1 MYGCKGRNEKL
12 KKILA
17 FVLLSALV
25 LSLFACDLP
34 TVDTDGLNIISTVFV
49 GYDLARQI
57 SGGNANIT
65 LLLPP
70 GTESHAYEPTPRDM
84 INISKC
90 DLFIYVGGESE
101 SWVEKL
107 IGDDIMPKKVIK
119 MMDLV
124 EVLTEEDDD
133 DHGHSHEEGKIAYD
147 EHVWTSPKNTILIL
161 DAVATAFSELD
172 GDHID
177 VYEQNA
183 KAYRDDIEQLDG
195 EFREYFA
202 RFETPTLV
210 FGDRFPLR
218 YFADEYGIDYYSAFA
233 GCSGESEP
241 SAQVMAMLID
251 KVKSENIPAVFYIEL
266 SNHKVADSIA
276 EATGAKSVLFNT
288 CHNVTSAQ
296 FEEGV
301 TYLSLMKD
309 NLALL
314 KEVLG

>member
-1 MYGCKGRNEKL
+1 
-12 KKILA
+12 
-17 FVLLSALV
+17 
-25 LSLFACDLP
+25 
-34 TVDTDGLNIISTVFV
+34 
-49 GYDLARQI
+49 
-57 SGGNANIT
+57 
-65 LLLPP
+65 
-70 GTESHAYEPTPRDM
+70 
-84 INISKC
+84 
-90 DLFIYVGGESE
+90 
-101 SWVEKL
+101 
-107 IGDDIMPKKVIK
+107 
-119 MMDLV
+119 MMDCV
-124 EVLTEEDDD
+124 DVLTEEDDDHDD

-172 GDHID
+172 GNNID
-177 VYEQNA
+177 VYEKNA
-183 KAYRDDIEQLDG
+183 KAYRDEIEQLDG
-195 EFREYFA
+195 EFRDFFGQ
-202 RFETPTLV
+202 FETPTLV

-241 SAQVMAMLID
+241 SAQVMATLID

-276 EATGAKSVLFNT
+276 EATGARAVLFNT

-296 FEEGV
+296 FEEDV

-309 NLALL
+309 NLKTL